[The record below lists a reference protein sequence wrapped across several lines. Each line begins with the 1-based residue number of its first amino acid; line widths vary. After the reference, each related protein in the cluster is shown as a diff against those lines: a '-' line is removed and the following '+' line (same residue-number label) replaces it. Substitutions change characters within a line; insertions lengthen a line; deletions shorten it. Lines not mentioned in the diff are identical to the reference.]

1 MAKLLGVVL
10 LCAGGGFF
18 CVQGIAARR
27 MKMRR
32 LRELC
37 AALES
42 IEAAIRWQ
50 KLPLPGAIGLQ
61 EERTLCGKSFAAV
74 KRNVE
79 SGTPLQNAWK
89 KQMQEDFSLEIAEI
103 LCRVEWGGDETQ
115 LLGNL
120 RYAVEQLQT
129 MAGEKAQ
136 QQAAAER
143 LSIALSASAVALVV
157 IILL

>member
-1 MAKLLGVVL
+1 M
-10 LCAGGGFF
+10 
-18 CVQGIAARR
+18 Q
-27 MKMRR
+27 R

-37 AALES
+37 AALEG
-42 IEAAIRWQ
+42 IEAAIRWK
-50 KLPLPGAIGLQ
+50 KLPLPRAIGLQ

-79 SGTPLQNAWK
+79 SETPLQAAWE
-89 KQMQEDFSLEIAEI
+89 KQIQEDFPPDIAEI

-120 RYAVEQLQT
+120 RYAAEQLQT

-136 QQAAAER
+136 QQAATER
-143 LSIALSASAVALVV
+143 LSIVLSASAVALVV

>member
-1 MAKLLGVVL
+1 M
-10 LCAGGGFF
+10 
-18 CVQGIAARR
+18 QGIAARR
-27 MKMRR
+27 MKMQR

-50 KLPLPGAIGLQ
+50 KLPLPRAIGLQ
-61 EERTLCGKSFAAV
+61 EERVLCGKTFAAV
-74 KRNVE
+74 KRKVE
-79 SGTPLQNAWK
+79 SGTPLQTAWQ
-89 KQMQEDFSLEIAEI
+89 KQMQEDFPTDIAEI

-143 LSIALSASAVALVV
+143 LSIALSVSAVALAV

>member
-1 MAKLLGVVL
+1 MTKLLGAVL

-27 MKMRR
+27 MKMQR

-42 IEAAIRWQ
+42 IEAAVRWQ
-50 KLPLPGAIGLQ
+50 KLPLPRAIGLQ
-61 EERTLCGKSFAAV
+61 EERALCGKTFAAV
-74 KRNVE
+74 KRKVE
-79 SGTPLQNAWK
+79 SGTPLQTVWE
-89 KQMQEDFSLEIAEI
+89 KQVWEDFLPEIAEI
-103 LCRVEWGGDETQ
+103 LCRIEWGGDETQ

-120 RYAVEQLQT
+120 RYAAEQLQT
-129 MAGEKAQ
+129 MASEKAQ

-143 LSIALSASAVALVV
+143 LSIALSVSAVALAV